1 MSITKKARSVAATR
15 EVDPDYIPDF
25 KEVGL
30 NGKFANLA
38 LKRFKL
44 SQEKKVI
51 EEDIKEINSRIEGEI
66 SGLGVDGLK
75 SVRVDDLRIT
85 VVNGSS
91 STISAERLLEL
102 GVPADKILK
111 ATKRTEYV
119 TVQVTQ
125 TRE

>member
-1 MSITKKARSVAATR
+1 MSITKKGQSFSPIRS
-15 EVDPDYIPDF
+15 VDPDYIPDF

-38 LKRFKL
+38 LKRFQL

-66 SGLGVDGLK
+66 SGLGVEGLK

-91 STISAERLLEL
+91 STISAERLLE
-102 GVPADKILK
+102 
-111 ATKRTEYV
+111 
-119 TVQVTQ
+119 
-125 TRE
+125 